1 MKKNNR
7 NALMF
12 LLAAACFLF
21 VGIVNYGGRPL
32 PFYGNIV
39 TAILFVIVAIK
50 VYNRKDPLK

>member
-1 MKKNNR
+1 
-7 NALMF
+7 MF